1 MRQYNARIGMILFA
15 VYLVLY
21 GGFVFLNAFAPDTM
35 EITPL
40 AGVNLAIL
48 YGFGLIA
55 AALILALLY
64 GWLCKSTSGTAE
76 GESKDGDAAEVRP

>member
-1 MRQYNARIGMILFA
+1 MQTYNARLGLVLFV

-21 GGFVFLNAFAPDTM
+21 GGFVFLNAFAAETM

-48 YGFGLIA
+48 YGFGLIVV
-55 AALILALLY
+55 ALVLALVY
-64 GWLCKSTSGTAE
+64 GWA
-76 GESKDGDAAEVRP
+76 SKPEPSDQEDQR